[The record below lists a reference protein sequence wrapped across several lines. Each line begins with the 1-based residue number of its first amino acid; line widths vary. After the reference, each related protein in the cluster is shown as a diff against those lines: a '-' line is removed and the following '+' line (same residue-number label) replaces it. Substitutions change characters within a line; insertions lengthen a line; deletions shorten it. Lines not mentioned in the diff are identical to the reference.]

1 MLPVPDRYRI
11 LMMTSFIRPLTAKAL
26 LALTTSVVATAALLV
41 SPAVSAQEFKI
52 GYVNSDRM
60 LRDAVPAKAAQAKL
74 EVEFG
79 KREKELN
86 DAAARLKT
94 TADKFEKEQVTLAES
109 ERGRRQRDLVEQERE
124 LQRKR
129 REFQED
135 LNQRKNEELSAVV
148 ERANRVIKQIFDA
161 EKYDL
166 ILQDPVVF
174 AGPRVDIT
182 DKVIKALNAAPAPTK

>member
-1 MLPVPDRYRI
+1 
-11 LMMTSFIRPLTAKAL
+11 MTSFLRPLTAKAL
-26 LALTTSVVATAALLV
+26 LALSTSVVATAALLA
-41 SPAVSAQEFKI
+41 SPAVLAQEFKI

-60 LRDAVPAKAAQAKL
+60 LRDAAPAKAAQAKL

-94 TADKFEKEQVTLAES
+94 AADKFEKDQMTLPES
-109 ERGRRQRDLVEQERE
+109 ERSRRQRDLVEQERD

>member
-1 MLPVPDRYRI
+1 
-11 LMMTSFIRPLTAKAL
+11 MMTSFIRPLTARTL
-26 LALTTSVVATAALLV
+26 LALATSVVAATALLAA
-41 SPAVSAQEFKI
+41 PAVSAQEFKI

-60 LRDAVPAKAAQAKL
+60 LRDAAPAKAAQAKL

-94 TADKFEKEQVTLAES
+94 AADKFEKDQVTLAES
-109 ERGRRQRDLVEQERE
+109 ERGRRQRDLVEQERD

-182 DKVIKALNAAPAPTK
+182 DKVVKALNAAPAPTK

>member
-1 MLPVPDRYRI
+1 
-11 LMMTSFIRPLTAKAL
+11 MMTSFIRPLTARTL
-26 LALTTSVVATAALLV
+26 LALATSVVAATALLAA
-41 SPAVSAQEFKI
+41 PAVSAQEFKI

-60 LRDAVPAKAAQAKL
+60 LRDAAPAKAAQAKL

-94 TADKFEKEQVTLAES
+94 AADKFEKDQVTLAES
-109 ERGRRQRDLVEQERE
+109 ERGRRQRDLVEQERD

-135 LNQRKNEELSAVV
+135 LNQRKNEELSSVV

>member
-1 MLPVPDRYRI
+1 
-11 LMMTSFIRPLTAKAL
+11 MMTSFIRPLTARTL
-26 LALTTSVVATAALLV
+26 LALATSVVAATALLAA
-41 SPAVSAQEFKI
+41 PAVSAQEFKI

-60 LRDAVPAKAAQAKL
+60 LRDAAPAKAAQAKL

-94 TADKFEKEQVTLAES
+94 AADKFEKDQVTLAES
-109 ERGRRQRDLVEQERE
+109 QRDLVEQERD

>member
-1 MLPVPDRYRI
+1 
-11 LMMTSFIRPLTAKAL
+11 MMTSFIRPLTARTL
-26 LALTTSVVATAALLV
+26 LALATSVVAATALLAA
-41 SPAVSAQEFKI
+41 PAVSAQEFKI

-60 LRDAVPAKAAQAKL
+60 LRDAAPAKAAQAKL

-94 TADKFEKEQVTLAES
+94 AADKFEKDQVTLAES
-109 ERGRRQRDLVEQERE
+109 ERGRRQRDLVEQERD

-182 DKVIKALNAAPAPTK
+182 DKVIEALNAAPAPTK